1 MKVSSRNSRCFCIFD
16 PLECCCLCYITTK
29 TLLSTFSEFQ
39 ETLILRKLNR
49 DCLRVA
55 LSCKEKYPTSQS
67 ILDMRDVGKD
77 VLIDDNGLCCGA
89 LCEIN
94 FSRHFCVCSLN
105 SVKIPYRQYIA
116 METKRRSSPNKCRD
130 HALPKIGLTNFLY

>member
-1 MKVSSRNSRCFCIFD
+1 MKMSSKNSRCFCIFD

-55 LSCKEKYPTSQS
+55 LSCREKYPTSQS

-89 LCEIN
+89 LCERN

-105 SVKIPYRQYIA
+105 SVKIPYRQCIA
-116 METKRRSSPNKCRD
+116 METKRRSSPNKCRE
-130 HALPKIGLTNFLY
+130 HALPKISLAY

>member
-1 MKVSSRNSRCFCIFD
+1 MKMSSKNSRCFCIFD

-55 LSCKEKYPTSQS
+55 LSCGEKYPTPPKY

-77 VLIDDNGLCCGA
+77 MLIDENCA
-89 LCEIN
+89 LCERN
-94 FSRHFCVCSLN
+94 FSRHFYVYSLYVC
-105 SVKIPYRQYIA
+105 SVKIPY
-116 METKRRSSPNKCRD
+116 T
-130 HALPKIGLTNFLY
+130 